1 MLEEFL
7 DHKLLINIKGAS
19 VEELRKLDE
28 LIGVKFLSNRTIEDI
43 PSKDDRY
50 LHCRTSQ
57 EFDRKYIS
65 FSMDPIDAFEE
76 RKPMP
81 YVYYYE
87 ILCLANNFELK
98 EDDLMNLL
106 KE

>member
-1 MLEEFL
+1 MLEDFL

-19 VEELRKLDE
+19 IEELRELDK
-28 LIGVKFLSNRTIEDI
+28 LIGVRYLSNKTMEDT

-65 FSMDPIDAFEE
+65 FSMDPVDVFEE
-76 RKPMP
+76 HKPMP
-81 YVYYYE
+81 YVYYHE
-87 ILCLANNFELK
+87 ILCSVNSFELK